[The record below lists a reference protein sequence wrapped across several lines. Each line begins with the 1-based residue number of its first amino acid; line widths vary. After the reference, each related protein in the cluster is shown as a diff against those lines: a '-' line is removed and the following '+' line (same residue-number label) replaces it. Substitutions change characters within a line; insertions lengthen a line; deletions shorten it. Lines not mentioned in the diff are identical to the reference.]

1 MPLLDSDLPEPTT
14 PKNNMAAADIVD
26 EEFRT
31 RSGSG
36 GFRNLFRKR
45 QKSGDE
51 GKVKSPVPSSGS
63 KVRSFLDAFRPRS
76 KSDVASLNIPGGR
89 NRSSSVTSEQDLYT
103 SKSPPPVSPGF
114 SKSLTTTMTPMSN
127 LLVENSVQMQQS
139 NGTDRVTALTLVEK
153 FRHRAYTDPKQKS
166 RMAAIAARNA
176 YRKQRVGGALTL
188 DYAFLF
194 HMQKLF
200 VEER

>member
-14 PKNNMAAADIVD
+14 PRNNMSATAIVD
-26 EEFRT
+26 EEFRA

-51 GKVKSPVPSSGS
+51 TKLKSPLPSSSGGS
-63 KVRSFLDAFRPRS
+63 KVRTFLEVFRPRS
-76 KSDVASLNIPGGR
+76 KSDVASLNVPTTGR
-89 NRSSSVTSEQDLYT
+89 HRSSSISSEQDVYL

-127 LLVENSVQMQQS
+127 LLVENSSQS
-139 NGTDRVTALTLVEK
+139 NGSERVTASTLVEK

-176 YRKQRVGGALTL
+176 YRKQRVGGATWSLNFPTS
-188 DYAFLF
+188 DVSVGFS
-194 HMQKLF
+194 
-200 VEER
+200 